1 MKKWITLIS
10 ILICLLLYAGFV
22 YAEVNIKGFL
32 FDLPE
37 GYRGPV
43 TQQRGPVK
51 ILAFVKPHEGK
62 HTQSLIEFSIIN
74 LDQAPSHDPIRTA
87 KVTNKEIL
95 LGMLRGIK
103 RRRNNFWKGNYK
115 EITLA
120 GIPANK
126 IEWSGY
132 AQGIQ
137 LKGIYYTFIYKRDL
151 FAISLQ
157 DIVPYADQNLTIM
170 EKAIEKLK

>member
-1 MKKWITLIS
+1 
-10 ILICLLLYAGFV
+10 
-22 YAEVNIKGFL
+22 
-32 FDLPE
+32 
-37 GYRGPV
+37 
-43 TQQRGPVK
+43 
-51 ILAFVKPHEGK
+51 
-62 HTQSLIEFSIIN
+62 
-74 LDQAPSHDPIRTA
+74 
-87 KVTNKEIL
+87 
-95 LGMLRGIK
+95 MLRGIK